1 MKKTIL
7 KALILAVSIIILSST
22 AAIAG
27 EVNLD
32 DGLIFSADFDRANG
46 YCQAVQLQ
54 TDGGVLSRGLGTIKS
69 NGLSGD
75 SLTGKAYREDATPQ
89 GLAFANGG
97 ISKLIS
103 GQSAAAV
110 SVWVKFDAA
119 PASRQNIIMAH
130 VSGAYVGYELYANK
144 GTLRASS
151 RSKNGGAMQSAAC
164 NMDWKADAW
173 YHIIASFDYEKKAIT
188 LYVNGEKAA
197 ENTNAAFET
206 NVFTTGTVTAY
217 DSIGLNHKATGTTD
231 MNRLNGSVD
240 DFRLYNRALTADE
253 VSALY
258 QKQYGEALES
268 GLLADID
275 FEQRNSDGEYLYRV
289 LENGVMT
296 VKSTGAVRLA
306 ETEGALGTGKAA
318 RMMWYGYEC
327 GENVIGKALAG
338 AENAAFSVWVK
349 LNSIPT
355 GSERQ
360 QLFLVTVNG
369 ASAGLEAYAKSNGF
383 VFAGRSQAADKW
395 QSVST
400 AEMTLNPGQW
410 YHVAGNVSFKDKQFE
425 IYVDGVKAEKASVAF
440 GADTY
445 TNAAHTKNDYLGVN
459 AITRTPSGVY
469 KLDGI
474 MENFRV
480 YNRRLTEE
488 EIGALGKPVMLYMTK
503 EDNSVIADDSA
514 SADDKIT
521 FFAQAP
527 ELGGTAKLIVA
538 VYDSNGSLTRA
549 EVKDIAE
556 EGVFAE
562 AGTLSAGDTVKGFIW
577 KSMDGACPVTIPR
590 VLAISE

>member
-1 MKKTIL
+1 MKKL
-7 KALILAVSIIILSST
+7 LSFVVCMCIILSMT
-22 AAIAG
+22 AFAS
-27 EVNLD
+27 ESSLD

-54 TDGGVLSRGLGTIKS
+54 TDGGVLSRGFGTIKS

-103 GQSAAAV
+103 GQSAADV

-164 NMDWKADAW
+164 NIDWKADTW
-173 YHIIASFDYEKKAIT
+173 YHIIASFDYENKAIT

-206 NVFTTGTVTAY
+206 DVFTTGTVTAY

-240 DFRLYNRALTADE
+240 DFRLYNRTLATDE

-258 QKQYGEALES
+258 KKQYGESLEN

-327 GENVIGKALAG
+327 GENVIGKALDS

-360 QLFLVTVNG
+360 QLFLVTANG

-410 YHVAGNVSFKDKQFE
+410 YHVAGNVSFKDKIFE

-480 YNRRLTEE
+480 YNRRLAEE

-514 SADDKIT
+514 SADEKIT
-521 FFAQAP
+521 FFAQTP
-527 ELGGTAKLIVA
+527 ELGGTAKLIIA

-549 EVKDIAE
+549 EVRDIAE

-562 AGTLSAGDTVKGFIW
+562 AGALSAGDTVKGFIW

>member
-1 MKKTIL
+1 MKKL
-7 KALILAVSIIILSST
+7 LSFVVCMCIILSMT
-22 AAIAG
+22 AFAS
-27 EVNLD
+27 ESSLD

-54 TDGGVLSRGLGTIKS
+54 TDGGVLSRGFGTIKS

-75 SLTGKAYREDATPQ
+75 SLTGKAYRADATPQ

-103 GQSAAAV
+103 GQPAATV
-110 SVWVKFDAA
+110 SVWVKFDAVHDSA
-119 PASRQNIIMAH
+119 KRENIMLVHIN
-130 VSGAYVGYELYANK
+130 GATVGCELYTQS
-144 GTLRASS
+144 GWLYASS
-151 RSKNGGAMQSAAC
+151 RSQNGKGMKSAKYMPEA
-164 NMDWKADAW
+164 WEKDAW
-173 YHIIASFDYEKKAIT
+173 YHIIASFDYENKAIT

-206 NVFTTGTVTAY
+206 NVFTAGTVTVY

-327 GENVIGKALAG
+327 GENVIGKALDG
-338 AENAAFSVWVK
+338 AENAAFSLWVK

-383 VFAGRSQAADKW
+383 VFAGRSQATDKW

-410 YHVAGNVSFKDKQFE
+410 YHVAGNVSFKHKQFE
-425 IYVDGVKAEKASVAF
+425 IYVDGVKAEKTSVAF

-445 TNAAHTKNDYLGVN
+445 TNVAHTKNDYLGVN

-527 ELGGTAKLIVA
+527 ELGGTAKLIIA

-549 EVKDIAE
+549 EVNDIAE

-562 AGTLSAGDTVKGFIW
+562 AGALSAGDTVKGFIW